1 MEPILLQHADIGYRV
16 GTMTKI
22 VAQGLDATLMPGE
35 LTCLIGRNGT
45 GKSTLL
51 RTLAGFQPLLAGTIC
66 YGTTATHDARHQ
78 ADRQTLAKL
87 IGVVLTDR
95 PKLGNMSVS
104 EVVALGRTPYTN
116 FWGTLSPTDHEAVTT
131 ALRLTGIDMLQDRPV
146 QSLSDGERQKVFI
159 AKALAQETPV
169 ILLDEPT
176 AFLDFQSKTETLA
189 LLHQLAHEQQKA
201 ILLSTHDL
209 ELALRKADRIW
220 YMDGGQL
227 HTDGRKI
234 VEAIVNQWTTT

>member
-1 MEPILLQHADIGYRV
+1 MEPILLQHADIGYRT
-16 GTMTKI
+16 GTKTKI
-22 VAQGLDATLMPGE
+22 VVRDLDATLMPGE

-51 RTLAGFQPLLAGTIC
+51 RTLAGFQPLLAGSIC
-66 YGTTATHDARHQ
+66 FGTATTFDSRHP
-78 ADRQTLAKL
+78 ADRHKLAKL
-87 IGVVLTDR
+87 ISVVLTDR
-95 PKLGNMSVS
+95 LALGNMSVR

-116 FWGTLSPTDHEAVTT
+116 FWGTLSSADQKAVST
-131 ALRLTGIDMLQDRPV
+131 ALRLTGISLLQDRPV

-176 AFLDFQSKTETLA
+176 AFLDFQSRTETLD
-189 LLHQLAHEQQKA
+189 LLLQLAHEQRKT

-220 YMDGGQL
+220 YMDSEIL
-227 HTDGRKI
+227 HTDGRTL